1 MTIRRLPEIKAFTRP
16 DALAFDPPADAMSR
30 WDGSLRI
37 SAAAG
42 DGKETTIDVLDVIG
56 ADWFGSGITAKSIS
70 SKLKDAGSV
79 VVNINSPGGD
89 FFEGVAIYNLL
100 RAHAG
105 KVTVNIMGLAASAAS
120 VIAMAGD
127 EVNIARAGFLM
138 IHNAWCLAMGDRHDM
153 ADAAEFL
160 APFDAAMVDV
170 FAARTGKKATELT
183 AMLDDETWIGGEDAV
198 KQKFADALLAAD
210 AVKED
215 AKAKAE
221 AKIPNAMRRLDEVL
235 AKQGMPRSERRSLIK
250 EIRGGTPGA
259 ASQPAT
265 HDAGLSDLVA
275 SLRDLSKTISS

>member
-16 DALAFDPPADAMSR
+16 DALAFDPPVDAMSR

-37 SAAAG
+37 SASAA

-170 FAARTGKKATELT
+170 FAARTGKKTSELT
-183 AMLDDETWIGGEDAV
+183 AMLDNETWINGEDAV
-198 KQKFADALLAAD
+198 RQKFADALLAAD

-265 HDAGLSDLVA
+265 HDAGLSVLVA